1 MLSRFSMKDQFK
13 TLCQALAGITVFFY
27 GYAFQKTLIPLGRVT
42 IGNQTAA
49 LPQGY
54 SLLLTAFMM
63 LFIAFLSRKISH
75 RTLVCGCIATGGA
88 LLGISLVLI
97 ALCYLT
103 EMPFEMEFI
112 SICSLLQPTGAFLL
126 IIPWVSLYAS
136 LTPVTVAFLNATAS
150 LIAAVLSYLTDEAPY
165 DRVFAA
171 IVLFSIL
178 SVSFC
183 LIASRSLS
191 AHGNNAEEI
200 MRKPQRAALPL
211 KAMAF
216 IGSYSFAYGI
226 ASVTLHPETMRY
238 ASVIP
243 AAIIMVLVFFN
254 IKRFN
259 IVTLYRLAFPLLI
272 GGFLLVSFLPGV
284 MHSVSSVILD
294 AGDTCVTMLVM
305 LMACT
310 ISYSTGISV
319 VWVFGIFVAI
329 QFFCQYTGLTL
340 ADAAAGIGGAFPS
353 ILSIVAVFIAVG
365 ASFALIS
372 EKNLF
377 SFWSASHGESDD
389 REDDTM
395 LKLRCLSV
403 NYGLTEREL
412 EVVTLAYEGKSN
424 MQIARDMFISEGTVK
439 VHFHHVY
446 QKLGI
451 HSRKELLSLI
461 QDKPG
466 DSYVRGTR

>member
-1 MLSRFSMKDQFK
+1 MISRFSMKDQFR

-42 IGNQTAA
+42 VGSHAAA

-63 LFIAFLSRKISH
+63 LFVALLSRRIAH
-75 RTLVCGCIATGGA
+75 RKLVRGCIAVGGA
-88 LLGISLVLI
+88 LLGGSLTSIVF
-97 ALCYLT
+97 CYLV
-103 EMPFEMEFI
+103 EMPFEPEII
-112 SICSLLQPTGAFLL
+112 SFCSLLQPTGAFLL

-150 LIAAVLSYLTDEAPY
+150 LIAAVLSFLTDEGPF
-165 DRVFAA
+165 DRVFTA
-171 IVLFSIL
+171 IVLFSVL
-178 SVSFC
+178 SVVFC
-183 LIASRSLS
+183 LIASKSLP
-191 AHGNNAEEI
+191 AHSDNEDKMA
-200 MRKPQRAALPL
+200 RKPQRAALPL

-243 AAIIMVLVFFN
+243 AVIIMVLVFFN
-254 IKRFN
+254 IRRFN
-259 IVTLYRLAFPLLI
+259 IVMLYRLAFPLLI

-284 MHSVSSVILD
+284 MHSVSSIILD

-329 QFFCQYTGLTL
+329 QFFCQYAGLTL

-353 ILSIVAVFIAVG
+353 VLSIAAVLIAVG

-377 SFWSASHGESDD
+377 SFWSASHGESGDQ
-389 REDDTM
+389 EDDTM

-466 DSYVRGTR
+466 DSYAREAR